1 MKTLF
6 KFSIIYILLTNT
18 INFPSKAEFANNS
31 KSKVTVIELDEDD
44 NFQILNTIRIKPPQ
58 IIKKPPLRFNTSTYS
73 TSRKQPGNI
82 AQPNSLGPTNFGTYG
97 FPHTTS
103 LVKSKT
109 KPLNANS
116 KHAITSSKPYNG
128 IGKVLA
134 ISGNTGLLCSGAL
147 IGKGV
152 VSTAAHCVSDYDD
165 KFYGG
170 FVPDTVIFIPAATSN
185 SSTQGYGGPIGVW
198 KAKKLY
204 IPRCWTKGK
213 CPDAGTVPNEN
224 DIAVFTL
231 RKKRGQTP
239 AQKGAHYFNY
249 GWNHPGFT
257 NSSDPFGKITVK
269 KRAHI
274 TTLGYPAHLGDKA
287 SNRGGSMIRTDSLT
301 FINSERST
309 SGVGKRFE
317 QYYWGSGQSG
327 GSSGSPLII
336 NFGFKPNY
344 DTRFKNPG
352 KYSKENVVIGNISWG
367 YGDDR
372 IHVQGASPF
381 ARNSTYKGRKHKD
394 KAGRNWGAGNIGY
407 LMRKACGK
415 GYDGGQ
421 TQGLCR

>member
-1 MKTLF
+1 MKIVF
-6 KFSIIYILLTNT
+6 KFSIISILLTTT
-18 INFPSKAEFANNS
+18 INFPSKAEFAKNS
-31 KSKVTVIELDEDD
+31 KSKVTVIELDDND
-44 NFQILNTIRIKPPQ
+44 NFGTLNTIRIKTPQ
-58 IIKKPPLRFNTSTYS
+58 INKKTPLRFNTSSYS
-73 TSRKQPGNI
+73 TYRKEPGNI
-82 AQPNSLGPTNFGTYG
+82 AQPNSLRPTNFGTYG

-109 KPLNANS
+109 KPLNTNS
-116 KHAITSSKPYNG
+116 THAITSSKPYNAV
-128 IGKVLA
+128 GKVIA

-152 VSTAAHCVSDYDD
+152 VSTAAHCISDYDD

-170 FVPDTVIFIPAATSN
+170 LVPDRVIFIPAATSN
-185 SSTQGYGGPIGVW
+185 SSSQNYRGPIGVW
-198 KAKKLY
+198 EAKKLY
-204 IPRCWTKGK
+204 IPKCWTKGK
-213 CPDAGTVPNEN
+213 CPDAGNVPNEN
-224 DIAVFTL
+224 DIAIFTL
-231 RKKRGQTP
+231 RKKGGRTP
-239 AQKGAHYFNY
+239 AQKGAHYFDY

-257 NSSDPFGKITVK
+257 NSRDPFGKITVK

-301 FINSERST
+301 FINIEKST
-309 SGVGKRFE
+309 SGVGSRFE

-327 GSSGSPLII
+327 GSSGSPIII

-344 DTRFKNPG
+344 DTRYKNPG
-352 KYSKENVVIGNISWG
+352 KYSKANVVVGNISWG

-381 ARNSTYKGRKHKD
+381 ARNSTYKGKKHKD
-394 KAGRNWGAGNIGY
+394 TAGRNWGAGNIGY
-407 LMRKACGK
+407 LMRQACGK

-421 TQGLCR
+421 AKGLCR